1 MIIIK
6 FAENLSNTRFFS
18 FEFHSEYIPGCMIF
32 IGRDGGLENGSYVRR
47 NNRKRI
53 LSDHSLELL
62 VRTEEIH
69 LHFLTGDPG

>member
-1 MIIIK
+1 
-6 FAENLSNTRFFS
+6 
-18 FEFHSEYIPGCMIF
+18 MIF

-47 NNRKRI
+47 NKRKRV